1 MQNSTRVLLVEDDP
15 ADAYIFRRY
24 LQKDSHCFD
33 LEHVAELAS
42 GLDRLQDQE
51 FEILLLDLALPDS
64 LGLETF
70 HRATNEVPDTPI
82 IVLTGNDDEDLA
94 LRAVRDGAQDYL
106 LKAQVTGPL
115 LVRAIRYAIER
126 HQMQR
131 SLLNL
136 SLTDDLTELYNR
148 RGFQTLAGHQLKQA
162 ARAGKQL
169 ALIFADL
176 DGLKDLNDTQG
187 HSVGND
193 ALIEMADILRQTFRD
208 SDIVARLGG
217 DEFVV
222 LLVNARQDGVRVPV
236 SRLRRNIERANEA
249 PDRVYPLSVSIGYAV
264 GLPEGPGTLE
274 DLLEQAD
281 QAMYREKRGKR
292 KIASG

>member
-1 MQNSTRVLLVEDDP
+1 MSNTTTRVLLVEDDP

-24 LQKDSHCFD
+24 LQKDPHRFE
-33 LEHVAELAS
+33 LEHVDQLAA
-42 GLDRLQDQE
+42 GLHRLHDGD

-64 LGLETF
+64 LGLATF
-70 HRATNEVPDTPI
+70 HSACREVPETPI
-82 IVLTGNDDEDLA
+82 IVLTGNDDEELA
-94 LRAVRDGAQDYL
+94 LRAVREGAQDYL
-106 LKAQVTGPL
+106 LKSEVTGPL

-148 RGFQTLAGHQLKQA
+148 RGFQTLANHQLKQA
-162 ARAGKQL
+162 ARSGKQL

-176 DGLKDLNDTQG
+176 DGLKDINDSQG

-222 LLVNARQDGVRVPV
+222 LLVNAGEGGLPVPV
-236 SRLRRNIERANEA
+236 ARLRESLERASEA
-249 PDRVYPLSVSIGYAV
+249 PDRAYPLSVSIGYAV
-264 GLPEGPGTLE
+264 GSPEDPSTLQH
-274 DLLEQAD
+274 LLDQAD
-281 QAMYREKRGKR
+281 QAMYREKRGKQ
-292 KIASG
+292 KTPE